1 MRPRRPHTA
10 RRRPAAAPL
19 AGLAL
24 MALSPLTLAA
34 CATSSADGGAPTAA
48 TPTATGAAFPVTI
61 SSCGT
66 ATTLDAPPRRVVTVK
81 SSMTELVLA
90 LGAGDR
96 LVGTAF
102 SDGPLPA
109 DLADAPGADAPVL
122 SERVPAAEVVLEAEP
137 DLVMAG
143 WESVLSADGAG
154 ERPTLEELGIST
166 YVAPSACKDPAYQ
179 PDPLTFDDVFA
190 EILEAGALL
199 GTPDAAAT
207 LVAEQRAE
215 LEAVVPSDAG
225 LTALWYSSGSDTP
238 YVGAGIGAP
247 QMIMAA
253 AGLENIAADVHDTW
267 TSLSWEAVADRDP
280 DVIVLVDSAWN
291 TAEKKREVL
300 AGNPTTAALPAVQ
313 QERYLVVP
321 FAATEAGVRN
331 VDAVAALVDQLADVA
346 PGVGPG
352 SSSATP

>member
-1 MRPRRPHTA
+1 MPHTFRFRA
-10 RRRPAAAPL
+10 SALAAVLALGLSACAADDGAPPASTTPAAESS
-19 AGLAL
+19 G
-24 MALSPLTLAA
+24 
-34 CATSSADGGAPTAA
+34 ATS
-48 TPTATGAAFPVTI
+48 AAFPMVLDN
-61 SSCGT
+61 CGT
-66 ATTLDAPPRRVVTVK
+66 QVTVPGPPERIVTVK

-90 LGAGDR
+90 LDAGDR

-102 SDGPLPA
+102 SDGPLPE

-122 SERVPAAEVVLEAEP
+122 SDRVPSPEVVLETEP

-143 WESVLSADGAG
+143 WESVFSADGAG
-154 ERPTLEELGIST
+154 ERPALEDLGIST

-190 EILEAGALL
+190 GIVEAGDIL
-199 GTPDAAAT
+199 GTPDAAAD
-207 LVAEQRAE
+207 LVAEQRAA
-215 LEAVVPSDAG
+215 LDAVDLSDAG

-253 AGLENIAADVHDTW
+253 AGLDNIAADVADTW
-267 TSLSWEAVADRDP
+267 TSLSWEAVADRNP

-291 TAEKKREVL
+291 TAENKKGIL
-300 AGNPTTAALPAVQ
+300 AANPTTAALPAVQ
-313 QERYLVVP
+313 NARYLVVP

-331 VDAVAALVDQLADVA
+331 VAAVVALIDQLADLQPA
-346 PGVGPG
+346 PAA
-352 SSSATP
+352 ATDGQTP